1 MDAASKGHFR
11 LAGQEYPK
19 VTLWKGPGMTNVYF
33 ILTFV
38 VFTTINND
46 CEATNGYDSSM
57 VNGLLALD
65 QFNDYFHTPSGTIL
79 GLFSSILFLG
89 GVVAQ
94 PIVPY
99 LADLFGRRM
108 AIFSGAVIIMILG
121 IALHGASFN
130 LHMFIAGRFLVGFGV
145 AIAHVASP
153 LLIAELVHPQH
164 RATFTTV
171 YNTTWYVGSI
181 VAAWLTFGTSQVMN
195 QWSWRVPRLVQAAPP
210 VLQLCFV
217 WFVPESPRWY
227 ISKGK
232 EEVALKVLEKN
243 TRQRKWSVLL
253 IPSSLK
259 KSSRRSS
266 LKPSATPAGNR
277 RRLLILATLG
287 LFSQWSGNGLVSYYM
302 SSVLAS
308 VGITDSKQ
316 QLVINGVLQIANA
329 CVAVGSCSVV
339 DRVGRRKL
347 FLGSTAGMLVCFVV
361 WTVLSA
367 RLEELSSHGNKAMG
381 NAVVFSRAPDFDGPP
396 SPYDIPLLLLLQH
409 CLVGSD
415 GRLRGRDTAIQ
426 YSRRGIAV
434 LWFGIDAS
442 LFVSTFVNPVA
453 LDALHWKYY
462 IVHVRF
468 ATFSSALM

>member
-243 TRQRKWSVLL
+243 TRQRKW
-253 IPSSLK
+253 
-259 KSSRRSS
+259 
-266 LKPSATPAGNR
+266 
-277 RRLLILATLG
+277 RLLILATLG

-381 NAVVFSRAPDFDGPP
+381 NAVVFMIFLF
-396 SPYDIPLLLLLQH
+396 YF
-409 CLVGSD
+409 CYN
-415 GRLRGRDTAIQ
+415 TAW
-426 YSRRGIAV
+426 GIAV

-462 IVHVRF
+462 IVHHFDGVD
-468 ATFSSALM
+468 ALVSGAAVTSEKGCTLTQDLEVEKGESTMVIFQKEV